1 MIDRH
6 GGQLNG
12 HTLKLSFDK
21 ELLKDDTILVMQ
33 STVANQHMD
42 AALPPSSDPM
52 GMLLLAAKLGPE
64 SPLEVQINGTN
75 FTDGT
80 WVPVSSTQ

>member
-1 MIDRH
+1 
-6 GGQLNG
+6 
-12 HTLKLSFDK
+12 
-21 ELLKDDTILVMQ
+21 MQ
-33 STVANQHMD
+33 STVAANQHMD
-42 AALPPSSDPM
+42 AALPSSSDPM

-80 WVPVSSTQ
+80 WVPVSSAQ